1 MNIEM
6 IDKDGTQVQATFF
19 GEEANKKFGPMIK
32 ENRVY
37 LFSNG
42 QVKLANKKFTSIKND
57 YCLTFDQNADVLEAE
72 EDNQIKKQGFSFIGL
87 KAIQEMV
94 QQQAVDVVGIV
105 VEVG

>member
-1 MNIEM
+1 
-6 IDKDGTQVQATFF
+6 
-19 GEEANKKFGPMIK
+19 
-32 ENRVY
+32 
-37 LFSNG
+37 
-42 QVKLANKKFTSIKND
+42 
-57 YCLTFDQNADVLEAE
+57 VLEAE